1 MRRNDE
7 FTMKLGILEVRYVRT
22 APICNG
28 MELVPCIVHEH
39 QLGQL
44 TSCGLVK
51 PAVTHGEDSGTCSL
65 QEGPPNVCLAVGS
78 DNVVCKVGPGKTV
91 ETGNKPLVTVEAVCG
106 NFRPDG

>member
-1 MRRNDE
+1 MRRDDE

-28 MELVPCIVHEH
+28 MELVPRIVHEH

-44 TSCGLVK
+44 TSCGLVE

-65 QEGPPNVCLAVGS
+65 QEGPPNVRLAVGS
-78 DNVVCKVGPGKTV
+78 DNAVRKVCPGKTV
-91 ETGNKPLVTVEAVCG
+91 ETGNKPLVTVGAICG
-106 NFRPDG
+106 NLCLDG